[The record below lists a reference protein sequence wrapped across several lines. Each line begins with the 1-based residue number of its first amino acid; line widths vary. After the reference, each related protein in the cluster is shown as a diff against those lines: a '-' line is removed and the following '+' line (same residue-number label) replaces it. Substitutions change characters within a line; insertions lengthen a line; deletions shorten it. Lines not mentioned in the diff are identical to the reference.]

1 MFVIFMNMEPDRK
14 PDSMEEVD
22 EEVQED
28 LEEPPLY
35 LVLLHNDDYTTMQF
49 VVEVLMAVFNK
60 SMEEATRIMLN
71 VHKKGAGLCGLYPYE
86 VAETKVNTVDT
97 LARENGFPLKCS
109 MERES

>member
-1 MFVIFMNMEPDRK
+1 MGTDKK

-49 VVEVLMAVFNK
+49 VVEV
-60 SMEEATRIMLN
+60 
-71 VHKKGAGLCGLYPYE
+71 
-86 VAETKVNTVDT
+86 
-97 LARENGFPLKCS
+97 
-109 MERES
+109 

>member
-1 MFVIFMNMEPDRK
+1 MGPDK
-14 PDSMEEVD
+14 QPESIEEVED
-22 EEVQED
+22 EVQED

-35 LVLLHNDDYTTMQF
+35 RVLLYNDDYTTMEF

-60 SMEEATRIMLN
+60 SMEEATLIMLN
-71 VHKKGAGLCGLYPYE
+71 VHKKGVGLCGVYPYE
-86 VAETKVNTVDT
+86 IAETKVDTVDS

>member
-1 MFVIFMNMEPDRK
+1 MIMTMGNDSK

-71 VHKKGAGLCGLYPYE
+71 VHGRGVGICGIYPLE
-86 VAETKVNTVDT
+86 IAETKVDTVDT

-109 MERES
+109 MEKES

>member
-1 MFVIFMNMEPDRK
+1 MGSDSK
-14 PDSMEEVD
+14 PDSFEEVD
-22 EEVQED
+22 DDVQVD

-35 LVLLHNDDYTTMQF
+35 RVLLHNDDYTTMQF
-49 VVEVLMAVFNK
+49 VVEVLMVVFNK

-71 VHKKGAGLCGLYPYE
+71 VHEKGVGLCGIYPFE
-86 VAETKVNTVDT
+86 IAETKVDTVDS

>member
-1 MFVIFMNMEPDRK
+1 MTMGTDSK

-60 SMEEATRIMLN
+60 PMEEATRIMLN
-71 VHKKGAGLCGLYPYE
+71 VHKKGAGLCGLYTYE